1 LAENLKALRKT
12 PIDCKKVENGKLPV
26 FTVGSAFLVFVKMK
40 SQENK
45 MNIIVCIKQVPN
57 TTTDVQIDL
66 ETGRLKRE
74 GVESVINSFDEY
86 AIEEGVR
93 IKEKIGGKVIV
104 VTMGPPQAE
113 SALREAVSKGADEAV
128 LVSDRVFGGAD
139 TLATSYALSSAIK
152 FIGSYDIIL
161 CGEQASDGDTA
172 QVGPEIAETLN
183 IPHVAHIKKIE
194 SVDNKSIK
202 VKRVMEDG
210 YDLIESQVPVL
221 LTVVK
226 EINTPRIVSLK
237 GKMAAK
243 KVVIKVLNAA
253 DLGADTKRTGLNGSP
268 TQVMKIFAPPQRTR
282 TGGGEKF
289 SGGAKEIAA
298 ALVKR
303 LSEIRVI

>member
-1 LAENLKALRKT
+1 
-12 PIDCKKVENGKLPV
+12 
-26 FTVGSAFLVFVKMK
+26 MK

-57 TTTDVQIDL
+57 TTDVQIDP

-93 IKEKIGGKVIV
+93 IKEKTGGKVIV
-104 VTMGPPQAE
+104 ITMGPPQAE

-128 LVSDRVFGGAD
+128 LVSDRAFGGAD

-172 QVGPEIAETLN
+172 QVGPEVAETLN
-183 IPHVAHIKKIE
+183 MPHVAYVKKIE
-194 SVDNKSIK
+194 SIDNKSIK
-202 VKRVMEDG
+202 VERMMEDG
-210 YDLIESQVPVL
+210 YDLIESTVPVL

-226 EINTPRIVSLK
+226 EINTPRVVSLK

-243 KVVIKVLNAA
+243 KVVIKILNAA
-253 DLGADTKRTGLNGSP
+253 DVGADTKRTGLNGSP
-268 TQVMKIFAPPQRTR
+268 TQVMKIFAPPQRI
-282 TGGGEKF
+282 GSGEKF
-289 SGGAKEIAA
+289 SGEAKEVAA

-303 LSEIRVI
+303 LSEIRII